1 MPTILRQR
9 QISPLILRKAE
20 GLGLTPLQARIV
32 AARIPEGD
40 VDVLQTRIWPR
51 LADLSSPELLP
62 DIDMAADRIAQAVI
76 DRETVIINTD
86 FDADGVSG
94 NCVLQSAFLDTFR
107 HPPER
112 LHSVIGLRLRD
123 GYGVSSNVTD
133 RIISIAN
140 GPALVITA
148 DQGSAD
154 QERIARMRELGIETV
169 VTDHHE
175 IPEAGPPRAAV
186 ACVNPTR
193 RDSAF
198 PDRFVAGV
206 HVAFLVMAVVR
217 QRLIELQYLSPD
229 APRLSQL
236 ADFVALGTTAMP

>member
-20 GLGLTPLQARIV
+20 GLGLTSLQARIV

-40 VDVLQTRIWPR
+40 VNVLQTRIWPR

-123 GYGVSSNVTD
+123 GYGGYS
-133 RIISIAN
+133 
-140 GPALVITA
+140 GPIVCRCIT
-148 DQGSAD
+148 
-154 QERIARMRELGIETV
+154 
-169 VTDHHE
+169 
-175 IPEAGPPRAAV
+175 
-186 ACVNPTR
+186 
-193 RDSAF
+193 
-198 PDRFVAGV
+198 
-206 HVAFLVMAVVR
+206 
-217 QRLIELQYLSPD
+217 QRLISHLS
-229 APRLSQL
+229 
-236 ADFVALGTTAMP
+236 LGERNQGSNYGS